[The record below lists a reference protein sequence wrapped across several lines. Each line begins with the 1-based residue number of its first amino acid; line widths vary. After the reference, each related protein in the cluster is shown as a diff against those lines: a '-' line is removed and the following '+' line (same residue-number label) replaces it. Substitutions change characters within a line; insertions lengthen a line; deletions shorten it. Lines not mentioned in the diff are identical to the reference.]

1 MCKTIAKAVTAVG
14 LFLLVFLLSDL
25 LGKNLYQWLE
35 REHTELLY
43 QYATDGQFSENIY
56 FSEETDKRFGVPGS
70 LPGLVEEKSLSG
82 IADYLTK
89 EQWEMAEILED
100 NTAYLEY
107 LQQQGTSLSGLF
119 NFSERFA
126 GLRDGLTY
134 ACRYLL
140 FLLWLV
146 ALHFLMRC
154 RPALYFAMGLLCIF
168 ATCIKLS
175 GKLPSVVLLGSPIH
189 HLIADG
195 LVPPLLESMLT
206 FLIFD
211 ITITALEK
219 VRLSRKLEPL
229 YQDLP
234 ALHCLAV
241 RLAQN
246 TDSVS
251 LYRSDL
257 SRLLPHFSAYLQSGK
272 RTRKKAKRLNQAIEC
287 LSGPHTNRS
296 FLEAVVELQ
305 TVLPDR

>member
-43 QYATDGQFSENIY
+43 QYATDGQFSDNIY
-56 FSEETDKRFGVPGS
+56 FSEETDKQFGVPGS

-175 GKLPSVVLLGSPIH
+175 GKLPSVLAGFSHSSPDCGRI
-189 HLIADG
+189 G
-195 LVPPLLESMLT
+195 
-206 FLIFD
+206 
-211 ITITALEK
+211 
-219 VRLSRKLEPL
+219 
-229 YQDLP
+229 P
-234 ALHCLAV
+234 AAARIYAH
-241 RLAQN
+241 
-246 TDSVS
+246 
-251 LYRSDL
+251 
-257 SRLLPHFSAYLQSGK
+257 LPHFRYHHHRSGK
-272 RTRKKAKRLNQAIEC
+272 GPPQPQTGAAVSGSARSPLPGRPPGAEHRQRQPLPERSLPATAPFQRLSSERKTDGEK
-287 LSGPHTNRS
+287 G
-296 FLEAVVELQ
+296 EAAE
-305 TVLPDR
+305 PSN

>member
-1 MCKTIAKAVTAVG
+1 MYKTIAKAVTAVG
-14 LFLLVFLLSDL
+14 LFLLVFLLSNI
-25 LGKNLYQWLE
+25 LGKNFYQWLE
-35 REHTELLY
+35 QEHIEILY
-43 QYATDGQFSENIY
+43 QFATEGQFSDNVY
-56 FSEETDKRFGVPGS
+56 FSEKTEKQFGVPSS
-70 LPGLVEEKSLSG
+70 LPGLTEKKSLTD

-89 EQWEMAEILED
+89 EQWETAKILED

-140 FLLWLV
+140 FLLWLI
-146 ALHFLMRC
+146 ALHLLMRC

-234 ALHCLAV
+234 ALHYLAV
-241 RLAQN
+241 HLAQN
-246 TDSVS
+246 TDSAS

-257 SRLLPHFSAYLQSGK
+257 SQLLPHFSAYLQNGK
-272 RTRKKAKRLNQAIEC
+272 RTRKKARRLLQAIDS

-305 TVLPDR
+305 TILPDR